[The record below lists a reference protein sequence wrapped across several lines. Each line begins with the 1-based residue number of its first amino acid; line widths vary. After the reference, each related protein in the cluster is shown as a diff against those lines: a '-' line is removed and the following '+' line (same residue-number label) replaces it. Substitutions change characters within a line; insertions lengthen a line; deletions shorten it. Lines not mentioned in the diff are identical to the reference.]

1 MRQHTPEMDPASDA
15 HQAFAEAVQQP
26 GATVKMTGKDPKAV
40 GCEGET
46 RIPDEVVQVDVN
58 VSLANKAMKVHAA
71 KAGVEGYIPLFVALE
86 EILMNFLKDNGEDPT
101 FYKSVRETKEGMA
114 RKEAGNG

>member
-1 MRQHTPEMDPASDA
+1 MRQHTPEMDPASEA

-46 RIPDEVVQVDVN
+46 RIPDEVVQVKAN
-58 VSLANKAMKVHAA
+58 VSLLNHAMRIA
-71 KAGVEGYIPLFVALE
+71 KGKRNDVTYRPLFRELHDILVDYVERNGGDASVYKTVGETELE
-86 EILMNFLKDNGEDPT
+86 ML
-101 FYKSVRETKEGMA
+101 